1 MTENDSP
8 IPAEWYEI
16 AARDLGAAKA
26 LLKDRDE
33 FLPVAGMLLQQAVE
47 KYIKGYLLSK
57 GWRLDRTHDLG
68 ALLKDLVGYEKDFA
82 DFTDTCLR
90 ITDLYFENRYP
101 LQVKTPVIRADLGKL
116 FTEADSLIAR
126 IQSRAAPPSAKDEV

>member
-1 MTENDSP
+1 MTENDSL

-16 AARDLGAAKA
+16 AARDRGAAKA

-57 GWRLDRTHDLG
+57 GWRLDRTH
-68 ALLKDLVGYEKDFA
+68 ANY
-82 DFTDTCLR
+82 
-90 ITDLYFENRYP
+90 
-101 LQVKTPVIRADLGKL
+101 
-116 FTEADSLIAR
+116 AR
-126 IQSRAAPPSAKDEV
+126 TRSSAQAASPSSGTSGGRV